1 MSCKTYRSLGEV
13 PRNKEFSPYYEGLQ
27 GTRTLSAL
35 SAGKIATIDNK
46 QLDALMLQ
54 TSGFMPTRLVDSLTV
69 IEVCRLSPNAF
80 LVWAGNKG

>member
-1 MSCKTYRSLGEV
+1 MSHNIYRKMSEV

-35 SAGKIATIDNK
+35 SAGKIATIDKK
-46 QLDALMLQ
+46 QLDALMLE
-54 TSGFMPTRLVDSLTV
+54 TSGFMPTRLVNNLTV
-69 IEVCRLSPNAF
+69 IEVCKLSPNAF